1 MDKYIPIS
9 GTIISIEPFPISAN
23 DSSSCTLII
32 GVQSQNRDLNYFILD
47 QKTYFV
53 NHITLKKGDYITAFY
68 DSLAPVPLIFP
79 PRYRAVVIVP
89 PLRHSF
95 VKVDYFNENLVSGD
109 GQLKLNIAPRTRIL
123 LPNNQT
129 FLGNL
134 GNQDL
139 VVIYGPST
147 KSIPA
152 QTTPNEVIVLCP

>member
-1 MDKYIPIS
+1 MEKYLSIS
-9 GTIISIEPFPISAN
+9 GTIISIDAFPISTN
-23 DSSSCTLII
+23 DTSACILII

-47 QKTYFV
+47 QNTYFV

-68 DSLAPVPLIFP
+68 DSTVPTPLIFP
-79 PRYRAVVIVP
+79 PRYRAVVITA

-95 VKVDYFNENLVSGD
+95 VKVDYFNENLISGD
-109 GQLKLNIAPRTRIL
+109 GQLKLNIGPRTRIL

-129 FLGNL
+129 YLGHL

-152 QTTPNEVIVLCP
+152 QTTPIEVIVLCQ